1 MNKNITICITVI
13 IIIVA
18 IFVGMYNQFFNKTVA
33 KVEGHKIS
41 QRDLYNYMFK
51 ESGEQALN
59 NLISEKIVD
68 LEAQKNNITVTEE
81 EVQEKIDFYKDVY
94 GGEKA
99 LLSALK
105 ASGVTM
111 EELEDNIR
119 VALKITK
126 LLAPKITI
134 TEEEIVEFYEENK
147 EVFLGADQ
155 KPSLEEN
162 KERVRAALLEQKAQA
177 EFTPWMTE
185 RLAYY
190 KIERL

>member
-1 MNKNITICITVI
+1 
-13 IIIVA
+13 
-18 IFVGMYNQFFNKTVA
+18 
-33 KVEGHKIS
+33 
-41 QRDLYNYMFK
+41 MFK

-119 VALKITK
+119 VALK
-126 LLAPKITI
+126 
-134 TEEEIVEFYEENK
+134 
-147 EVFLGADQ
+147 
-155 KPSLEEN
+155 
-162 KERVRAALLEQKAQA
+162 
-177 EFTPWMTE
+177 
-185 RLAYY
+185 
-190 KIERL
+190 